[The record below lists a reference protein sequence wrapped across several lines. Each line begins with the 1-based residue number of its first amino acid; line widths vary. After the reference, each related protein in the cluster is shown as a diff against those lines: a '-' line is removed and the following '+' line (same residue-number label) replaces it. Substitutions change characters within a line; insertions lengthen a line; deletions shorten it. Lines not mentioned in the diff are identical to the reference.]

1 VSGCVLL
8 EEIKLYA
15 PKRKQ
20 KKVNMTLTEDTIK
33 FLDDLSG
40 AMGMSRSSFL
50 QIFIDTHNEYM
61 TEFVRGWLA
70 SLQIHQERLEE
81 EKRVKEAKKM
91 AEDLGQK
98 TTTRHSH

>member
-1 VSGCVLL
+1 MS
-8 EEIKLYA
+8 EIKLYA
-15 PKRKQ
+15 PKRKS

-61 TEFVRGWLA
+61 IEFVRGWLA

-81 EKRVKEAKKM
+81 EKRVREAKKM
-91 AEDLGQK
+91 AGSLGAK
-98 TTTRHSH
+98 TAIRHQH